1 MERVEG
7 VVTRVLRYGDRQ
19 WVVHVF
25 TRERGFLS
33 LFATGSGRRGV
44 VARCMEVG
52 EVVYVE
58 GRGGGG
64 GRGNGGGGMGRLVSF
79 DREMETMGIWGDVVR
94 ANVALLWGEVLEV
107 VTRDAG
113 VNEELFSLVRY
124 GVEYLGTEGVEA
136 GNFNLWFLWRL
147 ARVLGV
153 GVEAGGYREGW
164 VFCVEDGC
172 FHEVV
177 PVGRVCVGPRASGV
191 IARLCGCGVEELGV
205 LVLNGEGRRMLLDVV
220 LRFLGFH
227 LGVDLDTR
235 GIRVI
240 REVFT

>member
-7 VVTRVLRYGDRQ
+7 VVTRVARYGDRQ

-33 LFATGSGRRGV
+33 LFAAGSGRRGV

-52 EVVYVE
+52 EVVYAGGGE
-58 GRGGGG
+58 GRGGGD
-64 GRGNGGGGMGRLVSF
+64 GRGRMGRLVSF
-79 DREMETMGIWGDVVR
+79 ERTVGTGRIWGDVVR

-113 VNEELFSLVRY
+113 GNEALFALVRY
-124 GVEYLGTEGVEA
+124 GVEYLGTEGVEV

-153 GVEAGGYREGW
+153 GVDAGGYREGW

-172 FHEVV
+172 FHGVA
-177 PVGRVCVGPRASGV
+177 PAGRSCAGPRASGV
-191 IARLCGCGVEELGV
+191 IARLCGCGVEELGT
-205 LVLNGEGRRMLLDVV
+205 LVLNREGRGVLLDVV

-240 REVFT
+240 REVFA

>member
-33 LFATGSGRRGV
+33 LFATGNGRRGV

-136 GNFNLWFLWRL
+136 GNFNLWFLW
-147 ARVLGV
+147 VGGGGLGV
-153 GVEAGGYREGW
+153 FLLWGFGGAGRGCGGGGW
-164 VFCVEDGC
+164 WGGDTGRVGC
-172 FHEVV
+172 FAWRMGVFTRWYRW
-177 PVGRVCVGPRASGV
+177 GGCVWDH
-191 IARLCGCGVEELGV
+191 
-205 LVLNGEGRRMLLDVV
+205 GRR
-220 LRFLGFH
+220 G
-227 LGVDLDTR
+227 
-235 GIRVI
+235 
-240 REVFT
+240 